1 LTSHSFSYGDLKIFS
16 GRAHP
21 ALAQEICQYLK
32 LPVGEMTLYNF
43 SDGEEYC
50 QIDENVRGADVF
62 VVQPTCSP
70 VNDHVMELFL
80 MLDAFRRSSAARI
93 TAVMPYFGYGRQ
105 DKKDKPRVPIAA
117 KLMADLLTAAGADR
131 ILTMDLHAAQI
142 QGFFNIPVDHLFAA
156 PVFLDAIRSLDLSD
170 LVIVSPDVGG
180 VARARAIGKRLGASL
195 AVIDKR
201 RMGKNETEVLH
212 VVGDVEGKNVILLD
226 DIIDTAGTLVQ
237 AEAALREQGAKRTFG
252 AAVHPVLSGPAL
264 DRIGGSKMETLLVT
278 NTIPVEVAVAKCPR
292 IRPLSIAPLLGEA
305 IQRIHEGS
313 SVSSLFV

>member
-1 LTSHSFSYGDLKIFS
+1 LVPNFSYGDLKIFS

-21 ALAQEICQYLK
+21 ALAHEICAYLGIP
-32 LPVGEMTLYNF
+32 LGQLTLYNF
-43 SDGEEYC
+43 SDGENYC

-62 VVQPTCSP
+62 IVQPTSSP
-70 VNDHVMELFL
+70 VNDHVMELL
-80 MLDAFRRSSAARI
+80 ILIDAFRRSSAARI

-117 KLMADLLTAAGADR
+117 KLMADLLTASGADR

-156 PVFLDAIRSLDLSD
+156 PVLLDAIRKLELQEA
-170 LVIVSPDVGG
+170 VIVSPDVGG
-180 VARARAIGKRLGASL
+180 VARARAIAKRLGASL
-195 AVIDKR
+195 AIIDKR
-201 RMGKNETEVLH
+201 RTGKNETEILN
-212 VVGDVEGKNVILLD
+212 VVGDVDGRDVLILD

-237 AEAALREQGAKRTFG
+237 AEAALRRQGASQTYA

-264 DRIGGSKMETLLVT
+264 ERIEGSKLQSLLVT
-278 NTIPVEVAVAKCPR
+278 NTIPVDASVARCPR
-292 IRPLSIAPLLGEA
+292 IHPLSIAPILGEA
-305 IQRIHEGS
+305 IQRIHDGT